1 MVSLISKFSSDGK
14 LSFAVLSDF
23 LVITSSSLNWLNVRL
38 FMDLLIGNGDV
49 YGLFGFLVVDF
60 LIGDGDSYGL
70 FGFLVVDFLI
80 GDGDSYGLFDFLV
93 VSFFGQNLKTCP
105 EPPQFLQI

>member
-1 MVSLISKFSSDGK
+1 
-14 LSFAVLSDF
+14 
-23 LVITSSSLNWLNVRL
+23 
-38 FMDLLIGNGDV
+38 MDLLIGDGHI

-70 FGFLVVDFLI
+70 FGFLVVDFLT
-80 GDGDSYGLFDFLV
+80 GDGDSYGLFGFLV

-105 EPPQFLQI
+105 EPPQFLQVWVGQYSVVWSALSFWHLRQKFEIFMFPKPPIVLN